1 MFVVDDHKLL
11 AEGIMQLLRTSDRF
25 EVAGWVASGEEAI
38 NEAERTKPDVI
49 LMDIMLKKMTGLE
62 ACKWIKERHP
72 QIHIVLLSMEVR
84 KDFLST
90 GIRCGISGYLHKD
103 IDMETL
109 FEAIE
114 TVYRGGQYFTQALTK
129 LVFEDYLNHEKSRD
143 VAHIRLPNELTKREQ
158 EILALV
164 AQGKSN
170 RMIADMLFISVKTV
184 DTHKS
189 NILDKLDLKNSAELT
204 KYAIKNNII
213 SI

>member
-1 MFVVDDHKLL
+1 MFIVDDHKLL
-11 AEGIMQLLRTSDRF
+11 AEGIIHLLRNSEQF

-38 NEAERTKPDVI
+38 NEIETLKPDVI
-49 LMDIMLKKMTGLE
+49 LMDIILKKMTGLE

-72 QIHIVLLSMEVR
+72 EIQIVLLSMEVR
-84 KDFLST
+84 KDYLSA

-103 IDMETL
+103 IDKETL

-114 TVYRGGQYFTQALTK
+114 TAHRGGQYFTQALTK
-129 LVFEDYLNHEKSRD
+129 LVFEDFYNHEKSKD
-143 VAHIRLPNELTKREQ
+143 ATSIRLPNELTKREQ

-164 AQGKSN
+164 AEGKSN
-170 RMIADMLFISVKTV
+170 RVIADMLFISVKTV
-184 DTHKS
+184 DTHKA

-213 SI
+213 SV

>member
-1 MFVVDDHKLL
+1 MFIVDDHKLL
-11 AEGIMQLLRTSDRF
+11 AEGVMHLLRSSENL

-38 NEAERTKPDVI
+38 NEVETSKPDVI

-72 QIHIVLLSMEVR
+72 DIQIVLLSMEVR
-84 KDFLST
+84 KDFLSA

-103 IDMETL
+103 IDKETL
-109 FEAIE
+109 VEAIE

-129 LVFEDYLNHEKSRD
+129 LVFEDYYNQEKSKD
-143 VAHIRLPNELTKREQ
+143 VAGARTGNELTKREQ

-170 RMIADMLFISVKTV
+170 RMIADLLFISVKTV

-189 NILDKLDLKNSAELT
+189 HILEKLDLKNTAELT
-204 KYAIKNNII
+204 KYAIKNGII